1 MKTHITHLFIFAL
14 LVLTSCRDVTPDTI
28 VSQHGKY
35 TYYGT
40 VKNGRYDGYGT
51 LSIGDS
57 TIYAGQWHGGKRSG
71 KGVSHDSLH
80 HRIVGTWRAD
90 TLVRGTWTDS
100 TGTYSGEMNRDAIA
114 HGHGSFADTQQ
125 GFYSGQWRDGQRTG
139 FGFALLPKKHLRI
152 GEWSK
157 NRFLGERLEYTA
169 DRIYGIDLSRFQHD
183 VGRRHYPIDWSRLR
197 IAHLGTISRK
207 RVRAK

>member
-1 MKTHITHLFIFAL
+1 MKTHITHLFILAL
-14 LVLTSCRDVTPDTI
+14 LLLTSCRDITPDTI

-35 TYYGT
+35 TYCGT

-57 TIYAGQWHGGKRSG
+57 TIYAGQWRDGKRSG

-114 HGHGSFADTQQ
+114 HGHGSFADAQQ

-139 FGFALLPKKHLRI
+139 FRPHLRH
-152 GEWSK
+152 
-157 NRFLGERLEYTA
+157 RPLTLPARRRPTPLPHRLESSA
-169 DRIYGIDLSRFQHD
+169 HS
-183 VGRRHYPIDWSRLR
+183 PLR
-197 IAHLGTISRK
+197 NNIA
-207 RVRAK
+207 